1 MMPQPKPAMP
11 ICGDCDGFPVV
22 HITTGTTTP
31 TGQRHTLPATCP
43 TCHGTGHH
51 TTRRTAIQAGR

>member
-1 MMPQPKPAMP
+1 MMPHPKPAMP

-31 TGQRHTLPATCP
+31 TGQRHTLPAT
-43 TCHGTGHH
+43 
-51 TTRRTAIQAGR
+51 

>member
-31 TGQRHTLPATCP
+31 TGQRHTLTATCP
-43 TCHGTGHH
+43 TCHGTGHTVH
-51 TTRRTAIQAGR
+51 ASHLVRIGR